1 MIFCIV
7 PDSINA
13 KDIFSIDIN
22 PLNRAIIHFDTIPLK
37 YSSNLSDDKKRIYIN
52 VGNYTFK
59 DNIKQKSGLGI
70 INDIY
75 LTKSDS
81 GTVVNIRT
89 KEKRGY
95 TIVNYPFSSRLAV
108 EVFSWENLTK
118 EEEAYRTALLAFE
131 DGIYT
136 EALREFYFLSKK
148 NYIPSVYFLGMIY
161 LKSKNFSQAATAFRF
176 VIQNDSNNIDA
187 LAGYSVAAMNLG
199 ENNYQQYLNSF
210 FAKCNCNNYI
220 NSEIIDFVPDS
231 TFMDVSHLVLNIAD
245 TSKVQ
250 NDSTSLAN
258 SELKID
264 STKISKNQKNTI
276 NVLGELY
283 TYLFYILGAIGILI
297 LYLYLKWRNQKSIKL
312 KSKIK
317 NEFTSELKTAQS
329 GINSAQIIN
338 AYKKQEDI
346 KTDNDS
352 MKTVDEGSSNEKSS
366 NIVSDE
372 KIIKL
377 ESIIENI
384 TGKPV
389 SVIKNQATIPGVN
402 AKLEL
407 AMHLAD
413 EQRKIKAQNI
423 DALKTYLIP
432 NDKKKLAEVSKK
444 LGIEKGGLETKAAL
458 EKILKDKDKLKKL
471 NDKFGI

>member
-1 MIFCIV
+1 VNKKLNRTLKHILYVFMIFCIV

-187 LAGYSVAAMNLG
+187 LAGYSLAAMNLG
-199 ENNYQQYLNSF
+199 ENNYQQYQDQHHPDQDDVQVVSRKTATGFSTCSRSASCRSSSSF
-210 FAKCNCNNYI
+210 RTFFCLSLDISQNIHNLLVT
-220 NSEIIDFVPDS
+220 EIGEG
-231 TFMDVSHLVLNIAD
+231 SHLTLFILFKNLN
-245 TSKVQ
+245 
-250 NDSTSLAN
+250 
-258 SELKID
+258 
-264 STKISKNQKNTI
+264 
-276 NVLGELY
+276 
-283 TYLFYILGAIGILI
+283 
-297 LYLYLKWRNQKSIKL
+297 
-312 KSKIK
+312 
-317 NEFTSELKTAQS
+317 
-329 GINSAQIIN
+329 
-338 AYKKQEDI
+338 
-346 KTDNDS
+346 
-352 MKTVDEGSSNEKSS
+352 TVFVTTGYNFCR
-366 NIVSDE
+366 VSDPAF
-372 KIIKL
+372 
-377 ESIIENI
+377 N
-384 TGKPV
+384 PV
-389 SVIKNQATIPGVN
+389 
-402 AKLEL
+402 
-407 AMHLAD
+407 D
-413 EQRKIKAQNI
+413 
-423 DALKTYLIP
+423 
-432 NDKKKLAEVSKK
+432 
-444 LGIEKGGLETKAAL
+444 
-458 EKILKDKDKLKKL
+458 
-471 NDKFGI
+471 